1 MRVGNALKLACVGFG
16 LGVLLRVVQML
27 YFFDYDTGFYTD
39 GGVMAW
45 LSLGVPLAAAVA
57 GGVLCF
63 RSRRYFGPYVPRR
76 NVLVGV
82 VGLLSAA
89 ALLCSA
95 ALQFLGRGSNPSD
108 LSYTGYNA
116 ATHQVIHTGFW
127 VGCVLFGLVQLVV
140 SVGFFTGK
148 NTLEKAPL
156 LYLTGVF
163 WGLCYLVLVYVFYA
177 RSASFVE
184 NFFSVISA
192 AALVLALFYLCKLF
206 AGVDEE
212 GAAKRLFVTG
222 ILAVVLTLTYTVP
235 NLALLLLDRSYPGEI
250 PPAIQLASLGV
261 AAFLLLFL
269 VTFRKYS
276 LRRTPKGG
284 TERPVP
290 RHGARSQMGEG
301 PAGPSPL

>member
-1 MRVGNALKLACVGFG
+1 M
-16 LGVLLRVVQML
+16 
-27 YFFDYDTGFYTD
+27 
-39 GGVMAW
+39 
-45 LSLGVPLAAAVA
+45 
-57 GGVLCF
+57 
-63 RSRRYFGPYVPRR
+63 
-76 NVLVGV
+76 
-82 VGLLSAA
+82 
-89 ALLCSA
+89 
-95 ALQFLGRGSNPSD
+95 
-108 LSYTGYNA
+108 
-116 ATHQVIHTGFW
+116 
-127 VGCVLFGLVQLVV
+127 QLVV

-250 PPAIQLASLGV
+250 PPAIQLASLGA

-301 PAGPSPL
+301 PAGPSPM